1 MSSNPIVVIG
11 GEPKSIFLEILLKS
25 IKKIKKRSKPIIL
38 ISSKELLN
46 KNIKK
51 FHQKLGLNEL
61 NEEFSNLRK
70 DKINLVNI
78 EFKNFSFSKRKI
90 TNKSNDHISK
100 SFNKAIYILKKKN
113 CAGLINGPISKKTFL
128 SGKFN
133 GITELLAKRTNSK
146 DPVMLIYNKALSVSP
161 LTTHIPISKVAKNI
175 KKKSIIL
182 KIKKIDN
189 FYKKVLKITPKI
201 AVTGL
206 NPHCESFDKEN
217 KEKREIIPAIKYLK
231 KIKIKVTGP
240 YSADTIF
247 LKENIKK
254 FDVILGMYHDQVLG
268 PMKTLFGF
276 NAINITLGLPF
287 IRVSPDHGPNVQ
299 MLGKNKSSSKSL
311 EESIRFLE
319 KYEI

>member
-1 MSSNPIVVIG
+1 MSSNPIVIIG
-11 GEPKSIFLEILLKS
+11 GEPKSIFLEIFLKS
-25 IKKIKKRSKPIIL
+25 IKKLKKRSKPIIL
-38 ISSKELLN
+38 ISSKELLH
-46 KNIKK
+46 KNMKK
-51 FHQKLGLNEL
+51 FQQKLRLNEL
-61 NEEFSNLRK
+61 NKEFSNLEVN
-70 DKINLVNI
+70 KINLVNI
-78 EFKNFSFSKRKI
+78 EFKNFSFSKKKI
-90 TNKSNDHISK
+90 TSKSNQYISK
-100 SFNKAIYILKKKN
+100 SFNKAINILKKKN
-113 CAGLINGPISKKTFL
+113 CAGLINGPISKKNFL

-133 GITELLAKRTNSK
+133 GITEFLAKQTNCK
-146 DPVMLIYNKALSVSP
+146 NPVMLIYNKALSVSP
-161 LTTHIPISKVAKNI
+161 LTTHIPISKVAKNV
-175 KKKSIIL
+175 KKKNIIL

-217 KEKREIIPAIKYLK
+217 KEKKEIIPAVKYLK
-231 KIKIKVTGP
+231 KIKIKVSGP
-240 YSADTIF
+240 YSSDTIF

-311 EESIRFLE
+311 EESIKFLE

>member
-1 MSSNPIVVIG
+1 MSSNPIVIIG
-11 GEPKSIFLEILLKS
+11 GEPNSVFLEILLKS

-38 ISSKELLN
+38 ITSKHLLH
-46 KNIKK
+46 KNMKK
-51 FHQKLGLNEL
+51 FHKKIMLNEL
-61 NEEFSNLRK
+61 NKEFSNLK
-70 DKINLVNI
+70 KNKINIINI
-78 EFKNFSFSKRKI
+78 EFKNFSFSNRKI
-90 TNKSNDHISK
+90 TNKSNEHINA

-133 GITELLAKRTNSK
+133 GITEFLAKKTNSK
-146 DPVMLIYNKALSVSP
+146 DPVMLIYNEALSVSP

-175 KKKSIIL
+175 KKRKIIL

-189 FYKKVLKITPKI
+189 FYKKVLNITPKI
-201 AVTGL
+201 AITGL

-217 KEKREIIPAIKYLK
+217 KEKKEIIPAIKYLK

-240 YSADTIF
+240 YSSDTIF
-247 LKENIKK
+247 LKENVRK
-254 FDVILGMYHDQVLG
+254 FDVIFGMYHDQVLG

-287 IRVSPDHGPNVQ
+287 IRVSPDHGPNVE

>member
-1 MSSNPIVVIG
+1 MSSNPIVIIG
-11 GEPKSIFLEILLKS
+11 GEPKSIFLEIFLKS
-25 IKKIKKRSKPIIL
+25 IKKLKKRSKPIIL
-38 ISSKELLN
+38 ISSKELLH
-46 KNIKK
+46 KNMKK
-51 FHQKLGLNEL
+51 FQQKLRLNEL
-61 NEEFSNLRK
+61 NKEFSNLEVN
-70 DKINLVNI
+70 KINLVNI
-78 EFKNFSFSKRKI
+78 EFKNFSFSKKKI
-90 TNKSNDHISK
+90 TSKSNQYISK
-100 SFNKAIYILKKKN
+100 SFNKAINILKKKN
-113 CAGLINGPISKKTFL
+113 CAGLINGPISKKNFL

-133 GITELLAKRTNSK
+133 GITEFLAKQTNCK
-146 DPVMLIYNKALSVSP
+146 NPVMLIYNKALSVSP
-161 LTTHIPISKVAKNI
+161 LTTHIPISKVAKNV
-175 KKKSIIL
+175 KKKNIIL

-217 KEKREIIPAIKYLK
+217 KEKKEIIPAVKYLK
-231 KIKIKVTGP
+231 KIKIKASGP
-240 YSADTIF
+240 YSSDTIF

-311 EESIRFLE
+311 EESIKFLE

>member
-1 MSSNPIVVIG
+1 MSSNPIVIIG
-11 GEPKSIFLEILLKS
+11 GEPKSIFLEIFLKS
-25 IKKIKKRSKPIIL
+25 IKKLKKRSKPIIL
-38 ISSKELLN
+38 ISSKELLH
-46 KNIKK
+46 KNMKK
-51 FHQKLGLNEL
+51 FQQKLRLNEL
-61 NEEFSNLRK
+61 NKEFSNLEVN
-70 DKINLVNI
+70 KINLVNI
-78 EFKNFSFSKRKI
+78 EFKNFSFSKKKI
-90 TNKSNDHISK
+90 TSKSNQYISK
-100 SFNKAIYILKKKN
+100 SFNKAINILKKKN
-113 CAGLINGPISKKTFL
+113 CAGLINGPISKKNFL

-133 GITELLAKRTNSK
+133 GITEFLAKQTNCK
-146 DPVMLIYNKALSVSP
+146 NPVMLIYNKALSVSP
-161 LTTHIPISKVAKNI
+161 LTTHIP
-175 KKKSIIL
+175 IL

-217 KEKREIIPAIKYLK
+217 KEKKEIIPAVKYLK
-231 KIKIKVTGP
+231 KIKIKVSGP
-240 YSADTIF
+240 YSSDTIF

-311 EESIRFLE
+311 EESIKFLE

>member
-25 IKKIKKRSKPIIL
+25 IKKIKKRAKPIIL

-46 KNIKK
+46 KNMKK
-51 FHQKLGLNEL
+51 FHLKLSLNEL

-70 DKINLVNI
+70 NKINLVNI

-113 CAGLINGPISKKTFL
+113 CAGLISGPISKKTFL
-128 SGKFN
+128 SGRFN

-161 LTTHIPISKVAKNI
+161 LTTHVPISKVAKNI